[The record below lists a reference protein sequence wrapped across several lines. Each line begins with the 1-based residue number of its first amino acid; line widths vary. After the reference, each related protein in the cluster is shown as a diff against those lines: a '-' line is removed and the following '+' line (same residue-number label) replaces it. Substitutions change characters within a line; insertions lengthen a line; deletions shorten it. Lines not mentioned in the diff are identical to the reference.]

1 MAPKWHIPLLP
12 SLRITRSSLPTNL
25 YHMFYTPGFAPWRR
39 DREQL
44 TPNNPSYLKLMDAYQ
59 NTPKDTLRW
68 QVVANTAVKEIPKA
82 VMRERL
88 RRRLREAFREAL
100 KQLGYDWHGRVL
112 QSEHAVGRETSKDL
126 KGTLEIHCRGR
137 AGLDCAFPDLVDYA
151 KSAVSDVVRSWKNQ
165 STQTP
170 QTAAR
175 ENPWWEGGSSDF
187 SPRLTPRTV
196 DRRTVTISSRAHFNS
211 QS

>member
-1 MAPKWHIPLLP
+1 MVARWQIPLIP
-12 SLRITRSSLPTNL
+12 SLRITRSTLPANL
-25 YHMFYTPGFAPWRR
+25 YHIFYTPDFAPWRR

-44 TPNNPSYLKLMDAYQ
+44 TPNNVSYLKLMDSYQ
-59 NTPKDTLRW
+59 NAPKDTLRW

-112 QSEHAVGRETSKDL
+112 QSAHATGKETLKDL

-137 AGLDCAFPDLVDYA
+137 AGLDCAFLDLVDHA
-151 KSAVSDVVRSWKNQ
+151 KSAVCDVARSCNQ
-165 STQTP
+165 STQID
-170 QTAAR
+170 R
-175 ENPWWEGGSSDF
+175 RGKPWWEGGSADYTLQ
-187 SPRLTPRTV
+187 LTPQERHQ
-196 DRRTVTISSRAHFNS
+196 I
-211 QS
+211 